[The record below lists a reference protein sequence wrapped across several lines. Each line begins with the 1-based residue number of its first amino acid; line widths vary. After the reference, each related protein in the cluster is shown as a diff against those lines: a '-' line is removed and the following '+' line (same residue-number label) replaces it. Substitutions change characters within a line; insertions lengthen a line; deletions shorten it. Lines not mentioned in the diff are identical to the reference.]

1 MILDVE
7 VVAVAGVVKFGGGGQ
22 QKASTLFMGA
32 QSFLLFV
39 IHILIVL
46 KVSARDF
53 FVGGVVP
60 VVDIFVLLV
69 SAFSVVQIISASGS
83 NSCSEF
89 VKGSIPIRQSSS
101 YSGMCFLNQRFE
113 SPDQRSKSDHFF
125 LSTGVISL
133 TRSRS
138 LVSDSGCIFSSGI
151 CAGVSVRGDEQ
162 VFWFGI
168 ETKHG
173 ARKCLLKRLVQR

>member
-1 MILDVE
+1 M
-7 VVAVAGVVKFGGGGQ
+7 
-22 QKASTLFMGA
+22 
-32 QSFLLFV
+32 
-39 IHILIVL
+39 
-46 KVSARDF
+46 
-53 FVGGVVP
+53 
-60 VVDIFVLLV
+60 

-138 LVSDSGCIFSSGI
+138 LVSDSGCFFSSGI
-151 CAGVSVRGDEQ
+151 FQGSLIVLMNKWSVLELELNMGRES
-162 VFWFGI
+162 V
-168 ETKHG
+168 
-173 ARKCLLKRLVQR
+173 C